1 MAGESNIGN
10 LAGFIGDAIRQG
22 LSQNKTE
29 QLLRDSG
36 VTGSHDVLRGEIQ
49 RVRATLAANPEVSS
63 LPNDSAIDAAHY
75 KAWNARGRGAFVHQV
90 EVGQFSPGTG
100 GIIKIQWTVRS
111 DTPLSPADA
120 QQRAVDEAT
129 EGAEDNSG
137 GEGARVLGGVLT
149 GLHFATN
156 ATAIDPF

>member
-36 VTGSHDVLRGEIQ
+36 VTGSHEVLRGEIQ
-49 RVRATLAANPEVSS
+49 RVRATLAAHPDVSS
-63 LPNDSAIDAAHY
+63 LPNDSPIDSAHY
-75 KAWNARGRGAFVHQV
+75 KAWNARGRGAYVHQV

-100 GIIKIQWTVRS
+100 GIIKLPWTVRS
-111 DTPLSPADA
+111 D
-120 QQRAVDEAT
+120 
-129 EGAEDNSG
+129 
-137 GEGARVLGGVLT
+137 
-149 GLHFATN
+149 
-156 ATAIDPF
+156 